1 MPRAS
6 SLGDRLQAEF
16 GARAELI
23 SGSGGIFV
31 VAVDGRELFSKAKA
45 GRFPEPDEI
54 VAMIKELSA

>member
-1 MPRAS
+1 
-6 SLGDRLQAEF
+6 LQAEF